1 MWNRVA
7 PLLLLLAALL
17 VPRGAHA
24 DATVDA
30 AASAIDEQVA
40 RLVDRETRHFIAEV
54 ARRGLDRFR
63 RSVTLGPTLHA
74 APSMT
79 ADDDRTVDVQVG
91 AGLALLRYD
100 IPALPTY
107 EQIRSILISGLTSAV
122 VAQVRAAAERGQVL
136 SEDEQRRL
144 VEESWQRLKDELLA
158 GLRPRR
164 LEKPSMALVGELAYI
179 DEADWDLRVL
189 AGIGVSKLFVS
200 AGVSFHHEGEG
211 QFALLVPLELSL
223 PVLLSDGL
231 RSPVVQVFVRG
242 DLVVASGDDTP
253 LRLFA
258 GARFALD
265 VL

>member
-1 MWNRVA
+1 MRNRVA
-7 PLLLLLAALL
+7 PLLLLLAAL
-17 VPRGAHA
+17 VAPRAVRA
-24 DATVDA
+24 DTTVDA
-30 AASAIDEQVA
+30 AVGTIDEQIA
-40 RLVDRETRHFIAEV
+40 QLVNRETRHFVAEV
-54 ARRGLDRFR
+54 ARRSLDRFR

-74 APSMT
+74 SPSMT
-79 ADDDRTVDVQVG
+79 ADDDRSIDVQVG

-107 EQIRSILISGLTSAV
+107 EQIQSILISGLTSAV

-136 SEDEQRRL
+136 SEAEQRRL

-158 GLRPRR
+158 GVRPRR
-164 LEKPSMALVGELAYI
+164 LERPRMALVGEVAYT
-179 DEADWDLRVL
+179 DDADAWDVRLL

-200 AGVSFHHEGEG
+200 AGVSFHHEGEA
-211 QFALLVPLELSL
+211 ALLVPIELSL

-231 RSPVVQVFVRG
+231 RSPVVQLFVRG
-242 DLVVASGDDTP
+242 DLVVAGGEDTP
-253 LRLFA
+253 ARLFA

>member
-1 MWNRVA
+1 MRNRVA

-17 VPRGAHA
+17 VPRGLRA
-24 DATVDA
+24 DTVDA
-30 AASAIDEQVA
+30 AVSTIDEEVA
-40 RLVDRETRHFIAEV
+40 RLVNRETRHFIAEV

-74 APSMT
+74 SPSMT
-79 ADDDRTVDVQVG
+79 ADDDRSVDIQVG

-107 EQIRSILISGLTSAV
+107 EQIQSILISGLTSAV

-136 SEDEQRRL
+136 SEAEQRRL
-144 VEESWQRLKDELLA
+144 VEESWQRLEDELLA

-164 LEKPSMALVGELAYI
+164 LEKPRMALVGEVAYT
-179 DEADWDLRVL
+179 DDADARDVRLL

-200 AGVSFHHEGEG
+200 AGVSFHHEGEA
-211 QFALLVPLELSL
+211 ALLVPIELSL

-242 DLVVASGDDTP
+242 DLVVAGGEDTP
-253 LRLFA
+253 ARLFA